1 MTNTTGNTLINGK
14 PVQTVDK
21 ATMLEDILKRLVG
34 AFDWNENGDG
44 VVYQDHLKV
53 LNEAH
58 AAVGGEPV
66 FISAKGFGE
75 DSQVNGIP
83 REKGESHGDYI
94 ERADSILAKDHAAIT
109 QALAAQKESPMVDV
123 YVNVEATVP
132 QSRLTCKDLNITGTY
147 RVQVPGNLQTSDQ
160 AGIAMDRFNEK
171 VGISEPAHFEVQV
184 IKVLKASESYVPG
197 SLRDLGEFKG
207 AHCFHPSLTPVARK
221 P

>member
-1 MTNTTGNTLINGK
+1 MTNATANTLINGK
-14 PVQTVDK
+14 PVQSVDK

-34 AFDWNENGDG
+34 AIDWNDSGDA
-44 VVYQDHLKV
+44 VIYQDHLKL

-58 AAVGGEPV
+58 AAVGAEPV

-75 DSQVNGIP
+75 DDKLNGIP
-83 REKGESHGDYI
+83 RGEGESYGDYI
-94 ERADSILAKDHAAIT
+94 EHADTVLAQDHAAIT
-109 QALAAQKESPMVDV
+109 KALAAQKESPMVDV

-132 QSRLTCKDLNITGTY
+132 QSRLECKDLNITGTY

-171 VGISEPAHFEVQV
+171 VGITEPAHFEVQV
-184 IKVLKASESYVPG
+184 IKVLKASEAYVPG